1 MKYSDQ
7 IAIWLKEEKFTHY
20 FYVGGGNIMH
30 LTESLSNHLTGIPVI
45 HEVAAVIASEYFN
58 AISKNKKSLALVT
71 AGPGLTNTITGI
83 AGSWLENR
91 FTLIF
96 GGQVKTTDLKNNS
109 ELRQR
114 GIQEIN
120 GSELVKSICKVSE
133 RIDKPISK
141 DNFFLIHIYLSF
153 EKFTGQIKP

>member
-114 GIQEIN
+114 GIRKLTDLSWLKVFVKFQKELIN
-120 GSELVKSICKVSE
+120 Q
-133 RIDKPISK
+133 
-141 DNFFLIHIYLSF
+141 FLKITF
-153 EKFTGQIKP
+153 